1 MGADGGNH
9 FTPDKPEA
17 CNERDA
23 EGRHGDGRH
32 GNGALADG
40 LVFSTSRMAA
50 NGPMALAISFEPW
63 LKAKPE
69 AVTTCIQL
77 KRI

>member
-1 MGADGGNH
+1 MSA
-9 FTPDKPEA
+9 TPKAAMAMVGTGMAPSPMA
-17 CNERDA
+17 WF
-23 EGRHGDGRH
+23 
-32 GNGALADG
+32 
-40 LVFSTSRMAA
+40 FSTSRMAT